1 MDEEAVTCPD
11 FWTLQHVEPQQCT
24 ETEFI
29 PCGLRRKMQ
38 RAENAFLTEISGQQG
53 EYVAQNRA
61 QSEEN
66 CDF

>member
-1 MDEEAVTCPD
+1 
-11 FWTLQHVEPQQCT
+11 
-24 ETEFI
+24 
-29 PCGLRRKMQ
+29 MQ